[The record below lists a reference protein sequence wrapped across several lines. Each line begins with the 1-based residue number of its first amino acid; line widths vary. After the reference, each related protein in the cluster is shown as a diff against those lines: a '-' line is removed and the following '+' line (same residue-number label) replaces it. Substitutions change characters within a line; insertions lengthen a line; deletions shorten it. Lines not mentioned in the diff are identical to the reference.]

1 MSREE
6 KKKSKRNESLHT
18 GWSPLFAHSL
28 EFTRIAPLYI
38 ITNMSVTWTGYKNNC
53 LCCCC
58 INMGW
63 ICAHTA
69 LQLEH
74 GVDVSASQ
82 RDFLFRQK
90 SQLRLARVRFS
101 RGCSCDCVLL
111 SLLFADEC
119 GCCAFI
125 YHRSKVLQRT
135 QKEVRD
141 KKSKKSERN
150 QLFV

>member
-1 MSREE
+1 ME
-6 KKKSKRNESLHT
+6 
-18 GWSPLFAHSL
+18 G
-28 EFTRIAPLYI
+28 
-38 ITNMSVTWTGYKNNC
+38 
-53 LCCCC
+53 
-58 INMGW
+58 

-101 RGCSCDCVLL
+101 RGCSCDCALL
-111 SLLFADEC
+111 SLLFDDEC

-125 YHRSKVLQRT
+125 YHRSKVLHRT
-135 QKEVRD
+135 REEIRD
-141 KKSKKSERN
+141 IKSKSERN
-150 QLFV
+150 QMFV